1 MKEVI
6 HEMYSKEQIDQMVT
20 EIATRINKDYEGK
33 QIHMIC
39 ILRGS
44 VFFCADLAKKIT
56 VPVSMDFMAASSYG
70 NEVKSSGQLMI
81 TKDLD
86 DDIDGRHCLI
96 VEDIID
102 SGNTLSIIC
111 GLLAARNPASLKIA
125 TLLDKPDRREVDVEV
140 DYTGFV
146 VPDKFIV
153 GYGLDYAQ
161 KYRNLPYLGEVEFV
175 DE

>member
-1 MKEVI
+1 
-6 HEMYSKEQIDQMVT
+6 
-20 EIATRINKDYEGK
+20 
-33 QIHMIC
+33 
-39 ILRGS
+39 
-44 VFFCADLAKKIT
+44 
-56 VPVSMDFMAASSYG
+56 
-70 NEVKSSGQLMI
+70 MI

-102 SGNTLSIIC
+102 SGNILSKIC